1 MTSNLGTLA
10 IVMGWLIVILV
21 GVIGAVIIWKMFT
34 GKIDLST
41 ILNDS
46 ANGGK
51 ASLSRLQFLIFT
63 FVIALSLFLIT
74 VGGNCADKSC
84 PKFPDPIP
92 NGIFALLGIS
102 AATYAVSKGVDANK
116 DVGVAQANATSDV
129 AKANMAQANA
139 VQASATEAAAAHAHA
154 AQANAAATAALANAA
169 AANAAAGK
177 KTD

>member
-1 MTSNLGTLA
+1 MTSNLSILA
-10 IVMGWLIVILV
+10 IVIGWLIVILI
-21 GVIGAVIIWKMFT
+21 GVIGAVIIWKMFS

-74 VGGNCADKSC
+74 VGNCDGKNC
-84 PKFPDPIP
+84 PKFPDIP

-116 DVGVAQANATSDV
+116 DVGVAQANATSNV
-129 AKANMAQANA
+129 ALANTAQANA
-139 VQASATEAAAAHAHA
+139 
-154 AQANAAATAALANAA
+154 AQEKAAATAALANAA
-169 AANAAAGK
+169 LVNAAAAQK
-177 KTD
+177 